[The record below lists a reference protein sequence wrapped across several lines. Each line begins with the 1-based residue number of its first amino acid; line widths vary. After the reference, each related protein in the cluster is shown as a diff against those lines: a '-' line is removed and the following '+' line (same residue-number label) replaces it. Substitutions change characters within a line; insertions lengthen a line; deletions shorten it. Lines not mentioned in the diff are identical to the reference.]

1 MAPNHS
7 YLLDNNWNYNSNDNS
22 DRQVWYPVSSIQSSY
37 PNYACSHTGQDDGLL
52 CTMGSNSLC

>member
-1 MAPNHS
+1 M
-7 YLLDNNWNYNSNDNS
+7 LDNNWNYNSNDNS